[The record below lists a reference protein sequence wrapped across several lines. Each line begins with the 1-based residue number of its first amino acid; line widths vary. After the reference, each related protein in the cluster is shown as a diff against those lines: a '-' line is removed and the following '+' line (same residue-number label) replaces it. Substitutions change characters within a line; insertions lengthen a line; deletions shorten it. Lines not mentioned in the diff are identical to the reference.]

1 MNTRQMIFKPIK
13 FTLAV
18 LVALALSP
26 AIAQVTNIGINPTGA
41 LPHPSAIVDVSST
54 TGGVLFPR
62 MTAAQKL
69 AIAAPVNGLTIF
81 QTDGAQGHWYYD
93 GTQWRFLGR
102 YINGTINMNA
112 ATSTI
117 VNGSGFTVTRLAD
130 GIDQIDFDEPYPWV
144 PNIQL
149 SHSRA
154 DGAAPN
160 INTYCNPIFTTCA
173 CDYLR
178 GVELFSGAAAGGTQL
193 INNTLNNL
201 CTTNPNAYTYHP
213 PGHPV
218 YTTNPPNI
226 CLNSPIQ
233 SSFRLRGDQE
243 SAGACASSLYTGITA
258 WIDWQQDGFFDNII
272 DKVVENPNGGNWPAA
287 VVYTFAH
294 PPGISAGN
302 LYCRVMAR
310 PLANTGTIPL
320 ILQNKNPCTD
330 DTNSG
335 ETEDYVIHV
344 TFCGTPPVYQDINTV
359 CTMGDPTIN
368 SFRVTCKTLNG
379 TLLNIQKYYFQVN
392 ENN

>member
-1 MNTRQMIFKPIK
+1 MNTRQIILKPIK

-18 LVALALSP
+18 IVALALSP

-41 LPHPSAIVDVSST
+41 LPHPSAIVDVSTT

-62 MTAAQKL
+62 MTADQKL

-102 YINGTINMNA
+102 YLNGTVDMNA
-112 ATSTI
+112 TSSTI

-144 PNIQL
+144 PNIQV
-149 SHSRA
+149 SYSRA

-160 INTYCNPIFTTCA
+160 INTYCNPIFTSCA
-173 CDYLR
+173 CDYIR
-178 GVELFSGAAAGGTQL
+178 GVELFGGASASGVQL
-193 INNTLNNL
+193 INNTINNL
-201 CTTNPNAYTYHP
+201 CTTNPNAYTYFP

-218 YTTNPPNI
+218 YTTNPPNL
-226 CLNSPIQ
+226 CSSSPIQ

-243 SAGACASSLYTGITA
+243 STGACGTSLYTGLTV

-287 VVYTFAH
+287 VVYTFSH

-335 ETEDYVIHV
+335 ETEDYVV
-344 TFCGTPPVYQDINTV
+344 FVSFCGTAPVYQDINTV
-359 CTMGDPTIN
+359 CTMGDPTIS